1 MISVLA
7 QERVLGAALG
17 GALAGFVVFQERKWI
32 YASISEDRSCVS
44 PRNQIQEPLLGK
56 SSRSELAQMW
66 NQTVDKTFGPV
77 IEYLSS
83 HGW

>member
-17 GALAGFVVFQERKWI
+17 SALAGFVVFQERKSI
-32 YASISEDRSCVS
+32 YASISEDRSRVS

-66 NQTVDKTFGPV
+66 NQAVDKTFGPV